1 MAQTPQKSCPRDEV
15 WLPADV
21 RAWTCREWEV
31 RILVLLLRVHSA
43 NELDSLLVSWF
54 NECCILKCTPSEKFL
69 KVVSVW
75 IYPTGAVDLNAL
87 KLETN

>member
-1 MAQTPQKSCPRDEV
+1 MKSGCQLMSEHEHAGSGRCGF
-15 WLPADV
+15 WS
-21 RAWTCREWEV
+21 
-31 RILVLLLRVHSA
+31 LLLRVHSA
-43 NELDSLLVSWF
+43 NELDSFLVSWF
-54 NECCILKCTPSEKFL
+54 NECCILECTPSEKFL